1 MVLKSRSVT
10 WAEHVSRVGEKRNVH
25 SVLVRKPAR
34 KRSFGGSGHI
44 REDNIKVVLKKL
56 DNRAR
61 IGLSWLRKGHMA
73 VVKLWTHRYP

>member
-1 MVLKSRSVT
+1 
-10 WAEHVSRVGEKRNVH
+10 VGEKRNAH

-34 KRSFGGSGHI
+34 TRPLGRSGHI

-61 IGLSWLRKGHMA
+61 IGLSWLRIGHMA
-73 VVKLWTHRYP
+73 VVKL